1 MKHISANLLR
11 FRIPQPAAAGLAVVV
26 FGLLAAAALP
36 GCAGGSGGVSP
47 ASGGSTGSG
56 GGGRGMG
63 SGGRAA
69 GTGGEGQS
77 GASGA
82 GTGGRDSGA
91 GGLTGGGGNTGTGG
105 LSGATGSGGGGLGAG
120 TGGGGSRA
128 NGCGDSSL
136 LFCDDFE
143 SMQSGA
149 VPGAP
154 RWTTAF
160 NGMATI
166 TIDGTTPAH
175 SGSRSVHV
183 KTSGSYQAFL
193 VLSNAV
199 TFPARLYFRTF
210 IRLGAPMTSGHNT
223 YFKSGAAATSSSEH
237 ETRIGVMNAML
248 MINQPA
254 SDRGALSNQKYY
266 TDGNKPG
273 VVFAPQSWVCV
284 EVLAD
289 PPHSEI
295 DVWVDGKEVPDLHLT
310 DWQQDPVQALRFG
323 FEKYAGPDADIWYDD
338 IAVSAQPI
346 GCN

>member
-1 MKHISANLLR
+1 MNHG
-11 FRIPQPAAAGLAVVV
+11 GLHHLSGILVARTAPVALTAVV
-26 FGLLAAAALP
+26 FGLLGSAAVP
-36 GCAGGSGGVSP
+36 GCAGGGGGAP
-47 ASGGSTGSG
+47 AASGGASGSG
-56 GGGRGMG
+56 GAGMG
-63 SGGRAA
+63 SGGRVAGGGGDGQG
-69 GTGGEGQS
+69 GTG
-77 GASGA
+77 GA
-82 GTGGRDSGA
+82 GTGGRDIGSGGVTA
-91 GGLTGGGGNTGTGG
+91 RGGNTGSGG
-105 LSGATGSGGGGLGAG
+105 SISGGG
-120 TGGGGSRA
+120 TGGEPGGGTA
-128 NGCGDSSL
+128 NGCDASKL
-136 LFCDDFE
+136 LFCEDFE

-154 RWTTAF
+154 RWSTAF

-166 TIDGTTPAH
+166 TVDGTTPAH
-175 SGSRSVHV
+175 SGSRSVRV

-199 TFPARLYFRTF
+199 TFPARTYFRTF

-223 YFKSGAAATSSSEH
+223 YFKAGAAATSSSDH
-237 ETRIGVMNAML
+237 ETRVGVMNAML

-273 VVFAPQSWVCV
+273 VVFAPQTWVCV

-289 PPHSEI
+289 PAHSEI
-295 DVWVDGKEVPDLHLT
+295 DVWVDGKEVPDLHLA

-323 FEKYAGPDADIWYDD
+323 FEKYAGPDAEIWYDD